1 MGMPM
6 DPVSTTI
13 DAAAW
18 KYLLPGFFF
27 TIGLCGVRTD
37 CATYERSIPFCR
49 SAVQRTN
56 GAFHFADRLC
66 NVRTERSILRI
77 GCAAYGRGIPF
88 CRSAVQR
95 TDGAFHFTG
104 GLCSVRTE
112 HSLLRIGCATY
123 GPAVQSTNESFCFTN
138 ALPRY
143 LFDFKDEIP
152 DFYNS
157 L

>member
-18 KYLLPGFFF
+18 KYLLPGFFLRL
-27 TIGLCGVRTD
+27 G
-37 CATYERSIPFCR
+37 CAAYEPI
-49 SAVQRTN
+49 VQRTN

-95 TDGAFHFTG
+95 TDGAFHF
-104 GLCSVRTE
+104 
-112 HSLLRIGCATY
+112 Y
-123 GPAVQSTNESFCFTN
+123 GWVVQCTNGAFPFT
-138 ALPRY
+138 
-143 LFDFKDEIP
+143 D
-152 DFYNS
+152 
-157 L
+157 

>member
-13 DAAAW
+13 DATAW

-27 TIGLCGVRTD
+27 TIVLCDVRTD
-37 CATYERSIPFCR
+37 HPILRIGCATYERSIPFYGW
-49 SAVQRTN
+49 AEQRTN

-66 NVRTERSILRI
+66 NIRTERSILRM

-104 GLCSVRTE
+104 GL
-112 HSLLRIGCATY
+112 
-123 GPAVQSTNESFCFTN
+123 
-138 ALPRY
+138 
-143 LFDFKDEIP
+143 
-152 DFYNS
+152 
-157 L
+157 